1 MDTDNRVVIVG
12 ARGWVE
18 VDEGMERINSNGKNV
33 IKIKFKMLKVNNFLQ
48 EYIKQMRKRS
58 MY

>member
-1 MDTDNRVVIVG
+1 MVIVG
-12 ARGWVE
+12 ASGWVE

>member
-1 MDTDNRVVIVG
+1 MVIVG